1 MVQLKKEEQRE
12 NLGRVVVYGR
22 PIIEKDND
30 NDMITSASYET
41 ASVCEVLDVLDMF
54 KDRIVTSKYVL
65 PIEDAVIHTSS
76 EGTVYSY
83 NCTLPYLKEV
93 AHLAEVEQ
101 NIIISQ
107 AFAYH
112 GRMQPKQQT
121 PLMVYVMFAI
131 LGILAMIG
139 MFK

>member
-1 MVQLKKEEQRE
+1 MIKREEKSE
-12 NLGRVVVYGR
+12 NLGRVVVYGT
-22 PIIEKDND
+22 PMIEKDIDENKIIKAEY
-30 NDMITSASYET
+30 MQTPI
-41 ASVCEVLDVLDMF
+41 CEILDVQDIF
-54 KDRIVTSKYVL
+54 KDRVVTSKYVL
-65 PIEDAVIHTSS
+65 PIEDAIIHTSS

-107 AFAYH
+107 AFAYQ
-112 GRMQPKQQT
+112 GRTQPQNKT
-121 PLMVYVMFAI
+121 PMIMYVLIAF
-131 LGILAMIG
+131 LGILAIIG